1 MPIYHFILLFI
12 LHRSFWPTLMLDQP
26 FVFIGQGKTDD
37 TNMSSE
43 TCWPAFT
50 DEKEEL
56 TGLLLFYFVSFS

>member
-1 MPIYHFILLFI
+1 
-12 LHRSFWPTLMLDQP
+12 MLDQP